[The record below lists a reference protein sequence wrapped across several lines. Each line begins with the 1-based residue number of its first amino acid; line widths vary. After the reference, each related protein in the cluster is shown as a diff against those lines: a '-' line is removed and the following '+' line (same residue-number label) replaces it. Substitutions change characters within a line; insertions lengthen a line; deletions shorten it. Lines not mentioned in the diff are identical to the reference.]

1 MIQKNAGKI
10 VRLFQDVFSW
20 LPLVSIIDQKVW
32 VSHGGISDQTS
43 ISYIEKINR
52 HKVSSSVG
60 VAYWDYES

>member
-1 MIQKNAGKI
+1 MLAGHTGAMSHN
-10 VRLFQDVFSW
+10 VM
-20 LPLVSIIDQKVW
+20 VSHKKVW